1 MSSPTEQQE
10 QHRFQQEQYIKLGQQ
25 MEKKRREDE
34 LVIRNTEYVKHRIL
48 QICEKAEDIA
58 SASDKTMDMDYM
70 KKHKLELGE
79 VNPLHSRNIQRVLNV
94 ENTTMKGS
102 IDMYYTISLYKQ
114 IVETEQQ
121 KMKDEIDALKDEI
134 DVNDDIID
142 DMEQD
147 TDEAIHK
154 TKHQSY
160 VLNTLV
166 NLVLIFGALT
176 SYLVVQM
183 LIVMPLFRVN
193 VLQYMICVVTTE
205 MTKAMFSFNFQTAIL
220 NLLKDDYVLFHMILL
235 GSFIGF
241 RSTLVRKIHSWMK
254 IEDC

>member
-1 MSSPTEQQE
+1 
-10 QHRFQQEQYIKLGQQ
+10 
-25 MEKKRREDE
+25 MEKKRREEE

-48 QICEKAEDIA
+48 QICEKADDIA

-79 VNPLHSRNIQRVLNV
+79 VNPLYSTRHSRNIPRVLNI

-102 IDMYYTISLYKQ
+102 IDMYYAISLYKQ

-254 IEDC
+254 IEVC